1 MKKVVLIIVSLSI
14 TVVSLGQNSFSLEE
28 ALAYGVKN
36 HSTIKNADLE
46 MESALQKIKETR
58 AIGLPQISGEA
69 QFQNFIDIPVTLV
82 PAITFNPMAAPG
94 EFAELQFGTNYNTN
108 AALTASQLIFSGSYL
123 VGLQTS
129 KTFKAVSEFNKV
141 KTELDIKENVLKAYY
156 GVLASEKTVTALTE
170 IEGTSQKIYD
180 QTKALF
186 DQGLIEE
193 DNVTQ
198 LSLNVLTSKNSLR
211 AAKRQLE
218 DAKMFLKL
226 QMGFGLSDPISLT
239 SDFDKVITTMD
250 ANGSDVTADVSQ
262 NINYLMLNKQLE
274 LGALNV
280 KYEKSQYLPTLSG
293 FFSHSRVAMGNDF
306 DAFSGGTWFPT
317 TVWGLNLSV
326 PIFSSGMRRAKV
338 NQASISLLQ
347 TENNLSE
354 LKKGLT
360 VQTSAA
366 KSNYDNAFDAY
377 TTSQEAVKISKKIYS
392 NYQFKYK
399 EGLITSLDLSQI
411 QTQYLSAET
420 QYIQAMYNLIN
431 AKIELDKITNK
442 L

>member
-1 MKKVVLIIVSLSI
+1 MKKIVLTTLFLGI
-14 TVVSLGQNSFSLEE
+14 TAVYFGQSSFSLEE
-28 ALAYGVKN
+28 AMAYGVKN
-36 HSTIKNADLE
+36 HSDIKNANLE

-58 AIGLPQISGEA
+58 AIGLPQINGEA
-69 QFQNFIDIPVTLV
+69 QFQNFIDIPTTLV

-94 EFAELQFGTNYNTN
+94 EFAELQFGTNFNTN
-108 AALTASQLIFSGSYL
+108 ASLSASQLLFSGSYL
-123 VGLQTS
+123 VGLKTS
-129 KTFKAVSEFNKV
+129 KTFKAVSEFNKI
-141 KTELDIKENVLKAYY
+141 KTELDIKENVMKAYY
-156 GVLASEKTVTALTE
+156 GVLAADKTVKALTE
-170 IEGTSQKIYD
+170 IDATSQKIYN

-218 DAKMFLKL
+218 DAKMYLKL
-226 QMGFGLSDPISLT
+226 QMGLELTDAISLT
-239 SDFDKVITTMD
+239 SEFDNVINTMNEN
-250 ANGSDVTADVSQ
+250 ASDIASEVSQ
-262 NINYLMLNKQLE
+262 NINYLMLVKQSE

-280 KYEKSQYLPTLSG
+280 DYEKSQYLPTLSA
-293 FFSHSRVAMGNDF
+293 FISHSQQAMGNDF
-306 DAFSGGTWFPT
+306 DAFSGGSWYPT

-326 PIFSSGMRRAKV
+326 PIFSSGMRKSKV

-347 TENNLSE
+347 TENSLSE
-354 LKKGLT
+354 LKKGLS

-366 KSNYDNAFDAY
+366 KSNYDNAFDTY
-377 TTSQEAVKISKKIYS
+377 KTSQEAVKISKKIYS
-392 NYQFKYK
+392 NYQYKFK

>member
-1 MKKVVLIIVSLSI
+1 MKKSILIGIVLLIAGASLAQ
-14 TVVSLGQNSFSLEE
+14 GNFSLQE
-28 ALAYGVKN
+28 AMEYAVKN
-36 HSTIKNADLE
+36 HSDIKNANLE
-46 MESALQKIKETR
+46 MESALQKVKETR

-69 QFQNFIDIPVTLV
+69 KFQNFIDIPTTVV

-94 EFAELQFGTNYNTN
+94 EVAELKFGTEFNT
-108 AALTASQLIFSGSYL
+108 TASLSASQIIFSGSYL

-129 KTFKAVSEFNKV
+129 KTFKAVSEFNKI
-141 KTELDIKENVLKAYY
+141 KTELDIKENVMKAYY
-156 GVLASEKTVTALTE
+156 GVLAAEKTIITLTS
-170 IEGTSQKIYD
+170 INKTSQAIYD
-180 QTKALF
+180 DTKALF

-198 LSLNVLTSKNSLR
+198 LSLNVLTSQNSLR

-218 DAKMFLKL
+218 DAKMYLKL
-226 QMGFGLSDPISLT
+226 QMGLKLSEEVSLT
-239 SDFDKVITTMD
+239 SNFEEVISTMD
-250 ANGSDVTADVSQ
+250 AKASEVGFDVSQ
-262 NINYLMLNKQLE
+262 NINYLMMNKQLE

-280 KYEKSQYLPTLSG
+280 KYEKSQYLPTLSA
-293 FFSHSRVAMGNDF
+293 FVSHSQQAMGNDF
-306 DAFSGGTWFPT
+306 DAFSGGTWYPT

-326 PIFSSGMRRAKV
+326 PIFSSGMRKAKV
-338 NQASISLLQ
+338 NQASISFLQ
-347 TENNLSE
+347 SENNLSE

-377 TTSQEAVKISKKIYS
+377 TTSQEAVKISKKIYT
-392 NYQFKYK
+392 NYQYKFK

>member
-1 MKKVVLIIVSLSI
+1 MKKVVLILLSI
-14 TVVSLGQNSFSLEE
+14 SIAGASLGQSSFSLEE
-28 ALAYGVKN
+28 AIEYAVKN
-36 HSTIKNADLE
+36 HSDIKNADLE
-46 MESALQKIKETR
+46 MENANQKIKETR

-69 QFQNFIDIPVTLV
+69 KFQNFIDIPTTVV

-94 EFAELQFGTNYNTN
+94 DVTELKFGTEFNTT
-108 AALTASQLIFSGSYL
+108 ASLSASQLIFSGSYL

-129 KTFKAVSEFNKV
+129 RTFKAVSEFNKV

-156 GVLASEKTVTALTE
+156 GVLASDKTVKVLTD
-170 IEGTSQKIYD
+170 IEVTSQKIYD
-180 QTKALF
+180 DTKAMY

-218 DAKMFLKL
+218 NAKMFLKL
-226 QMGFGLSDPISLT
+226 QMGLQLNDAVILT
-239 SDFDKVITTMD
+239 SKFDDVISTMD
-250 ANGSDVTADVSQ
+250 SKGSEVTSDVSQ

-274 LGALNV
+274 LGVLNM
-280 KYEKSQYLPTLSG
+280 KYEKSQYLPTLSA
-293 FFSHSRVAMGNDF
+293 FISHSQQAMGNDF
-306 DAFSGGTWFPT
+306 DAFSGGTWYPT

-354 LKKGLT
+354 LKKGLS

-366 KSNYDNAFDAY
+366 KSNYDNAFDTY
-377 TTSQEAVKISKKIYS
+377 TTSQEAVKISKKIYK